1 MTLTNL
7 QFPKKKKKNFMLKK
21 PKWKAKSN
29 NPSMDIMRKR
39 SELSTG
45 KHTIGNRN
53 LPRYLITAKL
63 FHESV

>member
-1 MTLTNL
+1 
-7 QFPKKKKKNFMLKK
+7 MLKK

-63 FHESV
+63 FHQSV